1 MCRCSEEQQGGVG
14 VFVTNA
20 TCGVLVTGGRL
31 DCVVALGRLTLG
43 HRATGLR
50 QAPAATGRPRPS
62 HHDPALELDQERPNC
77 LSLESRGAE
86 SEPSACL
93 PYRLWPPA
101 VRPVLARGPP
111 QAGRRR
117 GALITL
123 RARWR
128 CGPLWRPPPG
138 PRGAPTGQSTPRRA
152 RPPPASASSSSRRA
166 RRASKS
172 PRLRSRRPRRSAG
185 RSTYSTPTVTPETT
199 QGW

>member
-93 PYRLWPPA
+93 PYRLWLPA
-101 VRPVLARGPP
+101 VRPVLAPGAPP
-111 QAGRRR
+111 GGRPP
-117 GALITL
+117 GSLITPPGPRRC
-123 RARWR
+123 RA
-128 CGPLWRPPPG
+128 PWRPPP
-138 PRGAPTGQSTPRRA
+138 PH
-152 RPPPASASSSSRRA
+152 
-166 RRASKS
+166 
-172 PRLRSRRPRRSAG
+172 
-185 RSTYSTPTVTPETT
+185 E
-199 QGW
+199 